1 MASGNGGGHGSGGG
15 AGGPGRQN
23 YDLEQIWADLRD
35 GIEQIFA
42 RRGMTHARYIE
53 LYSHVY
59 NYCTNVHQ
67 ANTASGSLMGSSA
80 NGNVGASL
88 LTGGHAGG
96 RGGSN
101 TNRGARRG
109 AAPGGAQFVGLE
121 LYRKLKE
128 YLKEYQVKLL
138 SVSCCLL
145 TF

>member
-1 MASGNGGGHGSGGG
+1 MASGNGGH
-15 AGGPGRQN
+15 GPGRQN
-23 YDLEQIWADLRD
+23 YDLDQIWDDLRQ

-42 RRGMTHARYIE
+42 RKGMSHKRYME

-67 ANTASGSLMGSSA
+67 ASSTSGGLITSSA
-80 NGNVGASL
+80 NGGVGSGSSVFAS
-88 LTGGHAGG
+88 GGG
-96 RGGSN
+96 RGGSASASG
-101 TNRGARRG
+101 RGGRRG

-138 SVSCCLL
+138 SVSYLIFFL
-145 TF
+145 HHKF